1 MNNINSQFLMSMLII
16 ILGYLCKRLNV
27 VKEKDGEGLARIV
40 INITLPCLI
49 ITTFSTLKIE
59 PSLVKL
65 TLINMVYGIFITGI
79 GLYVFRKKKR
89 KAKGILLMLLPAFN
103 IGLFAYPLVQA
114 IWGHEGVKYFG
125 MFDVGNSF
133 IIFGLCYIIASYFSG
148 EGENVDIKEIIGK
161 VFKSIPL
168 GTYIIA
174 VIINVLGLHFPKIFI
189 DFCSSISKAN
199 MPMSLLLLGIYL
211 SFNFD
216 LSRFKDIA
224 SVLALR
230 YVIGFTVG
238 MLFFIFSPF
247 DKMSKYTLL
256 IGFILPIASAIIPFS
271 IEFNYDQK
279 LIGIL
284 SNMTI
289 LISFILVW
297 VLVGITT

>member
-16 ILGYLCKRLNV
+16 ILGYICKRLKV
-27 VKEKDGEGLARIV
+27 VKQQDGEALARIV

-49 ITTFSTLKIE
+49 VTTFSTLKID

-65 TLINMVYGIFITGI
+65 TLINIVYGISITAI

-89 KAKGILLMLLPAFN
+89 KAKGVLLMLLPTFN
-103 IGLFAYPLVQA
+103 IGLFAYPLVQV

-125 MFDVGNSF
+125 MFDVGNSL

-148 EGENVDIKEIIGK
+148 ESENIDIKEIICK
-161 VFKSIPL
+161 IFKSIPL
-168 GTYIIA
+168 DTYIIA
-174 VIINVLGLHFPKIFI
+174 VFINVLGLHFPKMFI

-211 SFNFD
+211 SFKFD
-216 LSRFKDIA
+216 LSHFKDIA

-230 YVIGFTVG
+230 YIIGFTVG
-238 MLFFIFSPF
+238 ILFFIFSPF

-256 IGFILPIASAIIPFS
+256 IGFILPIASATIPFS

-279 LIGIL
+279 LIGVL
-284 SNMTI
+284 SNITI

-297 VLVGITT
+297 ILVGVTT

>member
-27 VKEKDGEGLARIV
+27 VKQEDGEALARIV

-49 ITTFSTLKIE
+49 LTTFSTLKIE

-65 TLINMVYGIFITGI
+65 TLINMVYGISITII

-89 KAKGILLMLLPAFN
+89 KAKGVLLMLLPTFN
-103 IGLFAYPLVQA
+103 VGLFAYPLVQV

-148 EGENVDIKEIIGK
+148 EAENVDIKEIIGK

-174 VIINVLGLHFPKIFI
+174 VLINVLGLHLPKMFI
-189 DFCSSISKAN
+189 DFFGSISKAN

-211 SFNFD
+211 SFSFD
-216 LSRFKDIA
+216 LRYLKDIA

-230 YVIGFTVG
+230 YIIGLTVG
-238 MLFFIFSPF
+238 ILFFILSPL

-256 IGFILPIASAIIPFS
+256 IGFILPIAAAIIPFS
-271 IEFNYDQK
+271 IEFNYDEK
-279 LIGIL
+279 LIGVL
-284 SNMTI
+284 SNITI

-297 VLVGITT
+297 ILVGVTT